1 MNQTARA
8 ILAVHLTMMFQ
19 MILIIFGALN
29 FHARMCF
36 IFIPATIQGNVLF
49 STYLLVAMEHM
60 NGLSQVLVLRFAVKG
75 INYRYGRIKS
85 NRLKINQNRRN
96 YGDSSLILGSLEPLS
111 EKPTALAVGS
121 SLYSV

>member
-29 FHARMCF
+29 FHARTCF
-36 IFIPATIQGNVLF
+36 IFIPATIQGYVLF

-60 NGLSQVLVLRFAVKG
+60 NGLSQVLVLLFAVKG
-75 INYRYGRIKS
+75 INYRYVRINFQLFSIHGRTG
-85 NRLKINQNRRN
+85 R
-96 YGDSSLILGSLEPLS
+96 GSL
-111 EKPTALAVGS
+111 
-121 SLYSV
+121 

>member
-1 MNQTARA
+1 MVVLQIAQAIRYLVIQMNQTARVT
-8 ILAVHLTMMFQ
+8 LAVHLTMMFQ

-60 NGLSQVLVLRFAVKG
+60 NG
-75 INYRYGRIKS
+75 
-85 NRLKINQNRRN
+85 
-96 YGDSSLILGSLEPLS
+96 
-111 EKPTALAVGS
+111 
-121 SLYSV
+121 